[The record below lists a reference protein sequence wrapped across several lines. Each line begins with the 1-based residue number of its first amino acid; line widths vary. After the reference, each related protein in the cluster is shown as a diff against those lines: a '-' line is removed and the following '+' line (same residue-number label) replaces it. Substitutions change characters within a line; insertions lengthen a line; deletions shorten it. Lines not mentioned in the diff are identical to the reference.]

1 MASKQFYER
10 IKGPMNNYEDWYSYS
25 IEDGEVTI
33 THTWSHVSPSLESN
47 DGTKKYTLEEF
58 RQNPDVRTDAKT
70 ALDKALAEDG

>member
-25 IEDGEVTI
+25 KDDGAVTI
-33 THTWSHVSPSLESN
+33 THTWSHVSPSLEANHGSK
-47 DGTKKYTLEEF
+47 TYTLEEF
-58 RQNPDVRTDAKT
+58 QKNPDIRTDAKT